1 MKTLGLFS
9 TSSQF
14 EKFLD
19 AKVIQYLDSSAHLCL
34 RPKVATPPG
43 SERAGSVFV
52 GTKNVVTLK
61 G

>member
-19 AKVIQYLDSSAHLCL
+19 AKVIPYLDSTHLCL
-34 RPKVATPPG
+34 RPRVATPPG
-43 SERAGSVFV
+43 SDRAGSVFV